1 MRITDEEKEEVISM
15 YLTGNYYNTEI
26 AEWMGI
32 SVSSVSKII
41 NSYEERKKEQW
52 KKSHI
57 G

>member
-1 MRITDEEKEEVISM
+1 MKITDEEKEEVISM

-41 NSYEERKKEQW
+41 NSYEERKKEQS
-52 KKSHI
+52 K
-57 G
+57 